1 VTDGEAGLSLSPQDM
16 ARIGYLYLH
25 QGMWDGKQIIPS
37 SWVERTRAGNVP
49 ATFGLHYSNLWW
61 SRPDMD
67 AFMALGRHSRMIMV
81 LPKLDIVV
89 TMTGILRDDEFY
101 PIVRLITD
109 VSRAA
114 KSDTPLPADPIAQG
128 LLAAAIHNAAT
139 EKPTAV
145 GPTPDLAREI
155 SGKVFKFSDNELHVK
170 SFALHFFDQDSSWEI
185 TTDTGKDHS
194 IRRFSGLMGLDG
206 VFRKSPPAPY
216 GINAVKA
223 RWINQHTFEV
233 DRRILGHSETQ
244 LWTLTFEGNKVDVA
258 FENTDG
264 TKARLHGE
272 IAD

>member
-1 VTDGEAGLSLSPQDM
+1 
-16 ARIGYLYLH
+16 
-25 QGMWDGKQIIPS
+25 
-37 SWVERTRAGNVP
+37 
-49 ATFGLHYSNLWW
+49 
-61 SRPDMD
+61 MD
-67 AFMALGRHSRMIMV
+67 AFMALGRHSQMIMV

-139 EKPTAV
+139 ENPTAV

-194 IRRFSGLMGLDG
+194 IQRFSGLMGLDG
-206 VFRKSPPAPY
+206 VFRKSPPAFY

-223 RWINQHTFEV
+223 RWIKEHTFEI
-233 DRRILGHSETQ
+233 DRRILGHSDTQ
-244 LWTLTFEGNKVDVA
+244 LWTLTFDGNKVEVA
-258 FENTDG
+258 FEDTDG
-264 TKARLHGE
+264 TEARLHGE